1 MAAAGRTIAP
11 VVGLAEATRRPPRV
25 YRNTAIFSVATGLS
39 RVAGLIREI
48 VAAAYFGTGAAAAA
62 FTFAFQVPNL
72 IRALVAD
79 AALTSAFVPEFTR
92 LMEQGRNREAR
103 ELAGALFGLILVG
116 LGAVTVLFMAI
127 APFAIPLFTDKFT
140 HSQDLLA
147 VGLTQVM
154 FPIVVLLA
162 LTGLVV
168 GILNAHD
175 HFSIPAIA
183 PLVWNVVII
192 AGLVGLRGLF
202 DSRHEIYAYAIG
214 VLAGTAVQFA
224 MVIPPLRRIGVSL
237 RPRLDWRNPRVQRVF
252 RLMLPVT
259 LALGVINLDL
269 IINSTLGFRVD
280 AGAPRAIDAAF
291 RIYMLPQGIFS
302 VAVATVLF
310 PTLARLA
317 ARRDLPGLRRWSGDG
332 MRLIA
337 LVLIPCAAALVVL
350 STPVT
355 RLVFQRGAFD
365 PQSTDA
371 TSVALFWF
379 AFSLPF
385 NGANLLLTRTFFS
398 LQQPWRPTKLA
409 LASLVVNAAV
419 SLALY
424 KPLGIAGIVIGTAVS
439 NAVMAVQQIYYL
451 RRELQGFEIVRTVT
465 SLAKMVAAA
474 IGFGLAAY
482 AGWWLLDQA
491 LGRGLVAQI
500 VSVGGALTAGFL
512 VYGGLV
518 LLARVPEAERL
529 MGRMMRR
536 APLP

>member
-1 MAAAGRTIAP
+1 ME
-11 VVGLAEATRRPPRV
+11 AETETRRPPRV
-25 YRNTAIFSVATGLS
+25 DSGRPARVLRNTAIFSVATGLS
-39 RVAGLIREI
+39 RVAGLFREI
-48 VAAAYFGTGAAAAA
+48 VAARYFGTGAQAAA
-62 FTFAFQVPNL
+62 FTLAFQIPNL

-92 LMEQGRNREAR
+92 LMEEGRRNEAR

-127 APFAIPLFTDKFT
+127 APWLIPLFTDKFT

-202 DSRHEIYAYAIG
+202 APGQEIYAYAIG
-214 VLAGTAVQFA
+214 VLLGTAVQFA
-224 MVIPPLRRIGVSL
+224 MVLPPLRRIGVSL
-237 RPRLDWRNPRVQRVF
+237 RPRLDWRNPRVRRVLV
-252 RLMLPVT
+252 LMLPVT

-332 MRLIA
+332 MRLI
-337 LVLIPCAAALVVL
+337 LLLLIPCAAALIVL

-365 PQSTDA
+365 AQSTDA
-371 TSVALFWF
+371 TALALFWF

-409 LASLVVNAAV
+409 VASLVVNAIV

-424 KPLGIAGIVIGTAVS
+424 RPLGIAGIVIGTAVS
-439 NAVMAVQQIYYL
+439 NAVMTAQQIYYL

-465 SLAKMVAAA
+465 ALAKMLAAA
-474 IGFGLAAY
+474 VGFGLAAY

-491 LGRGLVAQI
+491 LGRSLVAQV
-500 VSVGGALTAGFL
+500 VSVGSGLAAGSL
-512 VYGGLV
+512 VYGGVV
-518 LLARVPEAERL
+518 LLARVPEAEQLARRL
-529 MGRMMRR
+529 TRR
-536 APLP
+536 QSAT